1 MTSEK
6 IYSNLLEYVN
16 TLNEDDQKFI
26 LKSVNANCHY
36 DNCGIGT
43 IMLINLMV
51 DLKEDIAFRNA
62 KQNGNTDSLK
72 AAKDIL
78 KVANKGCRD
87 ACKGA
92 WIANGKQIVTDCYRA
107 LRFNTPLELPVLPD
121 SFTPINMEQIFSGV
135 YTNSNEYP
143 LPTIGELKTFI
154 AMEKANGSRN
164 GIEYDIGKDYPLVNA
179 EYLLTMIS
187 GLQNCK
193 AYFANA
199 VMPIYLKGD
208 NGDGL
213 VVPIRRMKTVQE
225 SA

>member
-1 MTSEK
+1 MTTEK
-6 IYSNLLEYVN
+6 IYSTLLNYVN
-16 TLNEDDQKFI
+16 TLNENDQQFI
-26 LKSVNANCHY
+26 MKSINSNSRFA
-36 DNCGIGT
+36 DCGIGT
-43 IMLINLMV
+43 ITLINLLV
-51 DLKEDIAFRNA
+51 DLKEDIAFKNA
-62 KQNGNTDSLK
+62 KQNGSTDSLK

-78 KVANKGCRD
+78 KAANKGYRD

-92 WIANGKQIVTDCYRA
+92 WIANDKQIVTDCYRA

-121 SFTPINMEQIFSGV
+121 NIDPINIEQIFSGV
-135 YTNSNEYP
+135 YANSNEYP

-154 AMEKANGSRN
+154 TMEKANGARK
-164 GIEYDIGKDYPLVNA
+164 GIEYDIGEEYPLMNA
-179 EYLLTMIS
+179 ELLLTMIS

-199 VMPIYLKGD
+199 VMPIYFKGD

-213 VVPIRRMKTVQE
+213 LTPIRRMKTEQE

>member
-6 IYSNLLEYVN
+6 IYSSLLEYVN
-16 TLNEDDQKFI
+16 TLNENDQKFI
-26 LKSVNANCHY
+26 LKSVDANCRY
-36 DNCGIGT
+36 GDCGIGT
-43 IMLINLMV
+43 IMLINIMV

-78 KVANKGCRD
+78 KAANKGYRD

-107 LRFNTPLELPVLPD
+107 LRFNTPLELPALPD
-121 SFTPINMEQIFSGV
+121 SLDPINIEQIFSGV

-143 LPTIGELKTFI
+143 LPSIGELKTFI
-154 AMEKANGSRN
+154 TMEKTKHYRE
-164 GIEYDIGKDYPLVNA
+164 GIQYNIGDDYPLVNA
-179 EYLLTMIS
+179 EYLLSMIS
-187 GLQNCK
+187 GLKNCK
-193 AYFANA
+193 AYYENA
-199 VMPIYLKGD
+199 VMPIYFKGD

-213 VVPIRRMKTVQE
+213 LTPIRRFKTEQE